1 MKSDKLLS
9 GRTFARLKLYRRFS
23 FLAAIILLVSLLL
36 VACGSDTP
44 TATPAAS
51 TNNATTTSS
60 ASTTTST
67 STTDT
72 QATATPVVM
81 ATAATAPANPTV
93 AATGTAVANATAVPT
108 TAATAGSNSTASAG
122 TSGNVPRFESGN
134 CPFNAPTVVTGSY
147 QCGYVIVP
155 ELHSQPNGKTIKLA
169 VIDFKA
175 TGSNPAP
182 DPVFYFDGGPGGHIQ
197 DTIDFMDKDFYQAF
211 AGHQDAIFFDQR
223 GAGKSVPELGCPE
236 VDTIAVA
243 DANKHLSLQQS
254 NTDYLSANQK
264 CHDRLVGQ
272 GINLSAYNSIEN
284 AEDVNDIRVA
294 LGYQKM
300 NIYGVSYGTLLAETV
315 LRLFPSV
322 TRSVV
327 LDSVV
332 PPTVNFNITAIQ
344 STSRSFTTIFNACA
358 ADATCN
364 SKYPNLPQILQ
375 KTYDTLNQKLPTV
388 TATDPETNKNL
399 FPAVVDGPTFIAVF
413 QQLLYASEFE
423 PLLPAYLYAIY
434 NGRYDILAPF
444 LSSVF
449 QQNTEVNIGMYN
461 SVECSEA
468 WPFTNEQNA
477 LTADKGA
484 LPELTDGWADN
495 VKSDFQLC
503 SGWHVASVNPA
514 QHTLVKSDVPTL
526 ILEGQVDPI
535 TPPQYGQMVQ
545 AQLSKS
551 YYAEFPGR
559 GHGEVLPGNTCGI
572 NIMSSFLN
580 DPNTKP
586 DTSCTSQLSLSFK

>member
-1 MKSDKLLS
+1 MQLDKFS
-9 GRTFARLKLYRRFS
+9 RRVSARPNVFLYRRAS
-23 FLAAIILLVSLLL
+23 LLAALVLIVSLLL
-36 VACGSDTP
+36 AACGSASPSSTP
-44 TATPAAS
+44 
-51 TNNATTTSS
+51 ATTT
-60 ASTTTST
+60 TTTSAT
-67 STTDT
+67 TTTAATTTTDA
-72 QATATPVVM
+72 QGTATPVVV
-81 ATAATAPANPTV
+81 ATAPVNS
-93 AATGTAVANATAVPT
+93 AVAETATANSST
-108 TAATAGSNSTASAG
+108 TAAPSVQATAGSNTAAA
-122 TSGNVPRFESGN
+122 TGNGKVPRFESGN
-134 CPFNAPTVVTGSY
+134 CPFNPPSVAPSGSF

-155 ELHSQPNGKTIKLA
+155 EQHSQPNGKTIKLA

-175 TGSNPAP
+175 TNSNPAP

-197 DTIDFMDKDFYQAF
+197 DTLDFMDKSFYQAF

-223 GAGKSVPELGCPE
+223 GAGKSIPELGCPE
-236 VDTIAVA
+236 IDTISVA
-243 DANKHLSLQQS
+243 DAAKHLSLQQS
-254 NTDYLSANQK
+254 NSDYLAANQK
-264 CHDRLVGQ
+264 CHDRLVSQ
-272 GINLSAYNSIEN
+272 GINLSAYNTIEN
-284 AEDVNDIRVA
+284 AQDVNDIRAA

-332 PPTVNFNITAIQ
+332 PPTINFNITAVQ

-364 SKYPNLPQILQ
+364 SKYPNLPTVLQ
-375 KTYDTLNQKLPTV
+375 KTYDNLNKQLPTI
-388 TATDPETNKNL
+388 TATDPTTNKNL
-399 FPAVVDGPTFIAVF
+399 FPVIVDGPTFIAVF

-434 NGRYDILAPF
+434 KGNYSVLAPF

-449 QQNTEVNIGMYN
+449 EQNTQVNIGMYN

-468 WPFTNEQNA
+468 WPFTNLQDAQNA
-477 LTADKGA
+477 AKGA
-484 LPELTDGWADN
+484 LPELTTGWTDNIQADF
-495 VKSDFQLC
+495 DLC
-503 SGWHVASVNPA
+503 KGWHVAQVNPA

-551 YYAEFPGR
+551 YFAEFPGR

-572 NIMSSFLN
+572 NIMTSFLN

-586 DTSCTSQLSLSFK
+586 DTSCTSQLGLKFQ